1 MSDFENK
8 YRTWHTYLSYLK
20 SAIRLFTC
28 LGVMIFADVSLL
40 FALAFGLFIAEI
52 IGIAEEWV

>member
-28 LGVMIFADVSLL
+28 LGVMLFADSYL
-40 FALAFGLFIAEI
+40 FVLAFGLFLAEI

>member
-1 MSDFENK
+1 MSDFENN

-28 LGVMIFADVSLL
+28 LGVMVFSEVNLL
-40 FALAFGLFIAEI
+40 FVLAFGLFFAEI
-52 IGIAEEWV
+52 IGIVEEL